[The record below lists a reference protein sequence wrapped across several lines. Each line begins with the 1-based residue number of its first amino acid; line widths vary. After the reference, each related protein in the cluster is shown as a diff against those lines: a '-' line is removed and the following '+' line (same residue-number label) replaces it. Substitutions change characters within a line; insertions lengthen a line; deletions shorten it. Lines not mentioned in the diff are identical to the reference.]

1 MNFLAEGVGRAWDG
15 KNLLINRNC
24 RERVN
29 QRKSQ
34 DDIKSDIAWPGRC
47 IHVNLSVL
55 DEYCLSVFARR
66 SGLATVCYQ
75 PIETRDH
82 YTQM

>member
-1 MNFLAEGVGRAWDG
+1 
-15 KNLLINRNC
+15 
-24 RERVN
+24 
-29 QRKSQ
+29 
-34 DDIKSDIAWPGRC
+34 
-47 IHVNLSVL
+47 LSVL